1 MPYCISLL
9 LATAPM
15 YYHIACTL
23 KVTFAS
29 IGMGNG
35 MELQTI
41 KKHLKTP
48 KAPLIALASQY
59 TFMPL
64 VSFVKCI
71 SFGLLSGLLSGR
83 LGSGDRSTIY
93 IHVQ

>member
-1 MPYCISLL
+1 
-9 LATAPM
+9 
-15 YYHIACTL
+15 
-23 KVTFAS
+23 
-29 IGMGNG
+29 MGNG

-64 VSFVKCI
+64 VSFVRFT
-71 SFGLLSGLLSGR
+71 SSGLLSGWDWVIDLLFISMFNNANMYSCAANR
-83 LGSGDRSTIY
+83 IDLPVGREKLNPLLFLFLY
-93 IHVQ
+93 E